1 MTRTY
6 PTTSTIEL
14 ERELEAL
21 EQRLDDGERRIEE
34 ATRIGADTASW
45 EAFWIELLH
54 SYEAVYRRL
63 EAIESDHPALAA

>member
-1 MTRTY
+1 MTRMH
-6 PTTSTIEL
+6 PATTSEL

-21 EQRLDDGERRIEE
+21 EHRLDDGERRIEE

-45 EAFWIELLH
+45 EAFWIELLR

-63 EAIESDHPALAA
+63 EAVERDHPALAA

>member
-1 MTRTY
+1 MTRMHPSATA
-6 PTTSTIEL
+6 SEL

-54 SYEAVYRRL
+54 SYEDVYRRL
-63 EAIESDHPALAA
+63 QAAETDHPALAA

>member
-1 MTRTY
+1 MTRMHPK
-6 PTTSTIEL
+6 PTVSEL

-21 EQRLDDGERRIEE
+21 ELRLDDGERRIEE

-54 SYEAVYRRL
+54 TYEAVFRRL
-63 EAIESDHPALAA
+63 EAIENDHPALAA

>member
-1 MTRTY
+1 MSRMHAK
-6 PTTSTIEL
+6 TTLSEL

-54 SYEAVYRRL
+54 SYEDVYRRL
-63 EAIESDHPALAA
+63 ELIENDHPALAA